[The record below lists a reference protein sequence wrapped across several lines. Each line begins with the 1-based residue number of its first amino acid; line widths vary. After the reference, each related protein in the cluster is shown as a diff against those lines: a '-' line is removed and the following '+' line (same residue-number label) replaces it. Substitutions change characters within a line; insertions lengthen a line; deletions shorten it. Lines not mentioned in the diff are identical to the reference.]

1 MRLRIIFIN
10 IQVFRISASYHID
23 IDIHYGSLVLEAFYF
38 YLTDR
43 VMTHSDSTNT
53 DTTSFL

>member
-23 IDIHYGSLVLEAFYF
+23 IDIHYGSLVLEAFY
-38 YLTDR
+38 LTDR